1 MEAQIIY
8 FISRKGSNEH
18 PHLIRVH
25 QQCPSDNGV
34 RLRESFAW
42 SYKRRY
48 KTGYVWQDLLDD
60 DLVIPISDNEYV
72 LKGSEISFTTNN
84 SDIDSGHVKLEPADN
99 NVIADTID
107 RTLIANSSIVISN
120 MNKKGNIKTRM
131 AKKVEEIS
139 ISNNI
144 TGVASSDKPRFAMS
158 FRNLIPCG
166 GVETKDSAV
175 VMAHNKQNRPPLFNM
190 CSSYH
195 RDTCKNEKLG
205 VGGPHEDPMILGK
218 ARRTY
223 HRWVNSKSCE
233 GLKDSAKREDQCR
246 DEKGACTA
254 YKPLISRPNCSQ
266 CGKPFEPEKLHGHM
280 KSCRGMK
287 VMAKASSSC
296 AVSADNKSLKSRKKE
311 SASGYFLY

>member
-1 MEAQIIY
+1 M
-8 FISRKGSNEH
+8 K
-18 PHLIRVH
+18 
-25 QQCPSDNGV
+25 
-34 RLRESFAW
+34 
-42 SYKRRY
+42 RY

-72 LKGSEISFTTNN
+72 LKGSEISVTTNN
-84 SDIDSGHVKLEPADN
+84 SAMLLCFWGRTW
-99 NVIADTID
+99 DTICRTRKTSSYHDKEYSMQKGQASSTFGSERSILFSDID
-107 RTLIANSSIVISN
+107 RTLVANSSIVISN
-120 MNKKGNIKTRM
+120 KKGNNKTRM

-144 TGVASSDKPRFAMS
+144 TGVASSDKPRFA

-166 GVETKDSAV
+166 GVDTKDSSV

-195 RDTCKNEKLG
+195 RDTCKKEKLG
-205 VGGPHEDPMILGK
+205 GSDDDRMVLGK

-233 GLKDSAKREDQCR
+233 GLKESAKREDQCR
-246 DEKGACTA
+246 DEKAASTA
-254 YKPLISRPNCSQ
+254 YKTLINRPNCSQ

-287 VMAKASSSC
+287 VKAKASSSC
-296 AVSADNKSLKSRKKE
+296 AVSAVAADNKSLKSRKRE